1 MKVTYCDRCG
11 KIIDKVNR
19 NPYQQ
24 YIIPVNSYI
33 VLKQNPL
40 TNEIDTHVDLC
51 LECQEKLDEW
61 IKECKSKED

>member
-1 MKVTYCDRCG
+1 MKITYCDRCR

-19 NPYQQ
+19 NPRQC
-24 YIIPVNSYI
+24 IIPVNSYI
-33 VLKQNPL
+33 ILKSNPL
-40 TNEIDTHVDLC
+40 TNEIDTAVDLC